1 MDNLTHS
8 LVGLAASKAGLEKLS
23 RHTTLCSIIAANAP
37 DSDLAVLLFGDR
49 WTYLHHHRGITHSIV
64 GTLTL
69 AVLVPLVFYGVDRL
83 IAKLRKRAP
92 TIKLKWLLIV
102 SLVVSATHPLLD
114 WTNNYG
120 VRPLLPWNAQ
130 WFYGDLV
137 FIIDPFMWLVF
148 GGAGFLLT
156 VKTKKQNLFWA
167 ALAVVLTALVLA
179 GPASRGMEANPLLPV
194 FWITGLSILAIS
206 FKLKAAQRWGNRIG
220 LAAFAV
226 VAVYIGSLAILHRA
240 AVSELHEQARAIAT
254 QNGESVTDIAAMPTL
269 ANPFNWLCV
278 VETEYAAYRFELS
291 LLGGRQNTFETF
303 VRHERG
309 DISNSPAIEKAMQD
323 RRAQIFLGFARFP
336 VVRAVGAD
344 CLTETLVQ
352 FADLR
357 YTQPGSKRGTF
368 ALELPVECPTQST
381 AGGESNNE

>member
-1 MDNLTHS
+1 
-8 LVGLAASKAGLEKLS
+8 
-23 RHTTLCSIIAANAP
+23 
-37 DSDLAVLLFGDR
+37 
-49 WTYLHHHRGITHSIV
+49 
-64 GTLTL
+64 
-69 AVLVPLVFYGVDRL
+69 
-83 IAKLRKRAP
+83 
-92 TIKLKWLLIV
+92 
-102 SLVVSATHPLLD
+102 
-114 WTNNYG
+114 
-120 VRPLLPWNAQ
+120 PWNAQ

-137 FIIDPFMWLVF
+137 FIIDPFMWVMF

-156 VKTKKQNLFWA
+156 AKSKKQILFWA
-167 ALAVVLTALVLA
+167 ALAVLLTMLVLA
-179 GPASRGMEANPLLPV
+179 GPRSRGVETSALLPV
-194 FWITGLSILAIS
+194 FWVAGLSILAIS
-206 FKLKAAQRWGNRIG
+206 FKLKADQRWGNRIG
-220 LAAFAV
+220 ITAFAV
-226 VAVYIGSLAILHRA
+226 VAVYIGTLAILHRA

-291 LLGGRQNTFETF
+291 LLGRPRNTFETF

-309 DISNSPAIEKAMQD
+309 DVSNSPAVENALHD
-323 RRAQIFLGFARFP
+323 RRVQIFLSFARFP

-357 YTQPGSKRGTF
+357 YTQPGSTRGTF

-381 AGGESNNE
+381 AGGESK

>member
-23 RHTTLCSIIAANAP
+23 RHTTLCSIIAANSP
-37 DSDLAVLLFGDR
+37 DSDLVVLLFGDR
-49 WTYLHHHRGITHSIV
+49 WTYLHHHRGITHSVV

-69 AVLVPLVFYGVDRL
+69 AVLIPLVFYGVDRL

-92 TIKLKWLLIV
+92 TIKLKGLLIA
-102 SLVVSATHPLLD
+102 SLIVSATHPLLD

-137 FIIDPFMWLVF
+137 FIIDPFMWLMF

-156 VKTKKQNLFWA
+156 AKSKKQILFWA
-167 ALAVVLTALVLA
+167 ALALVLTMLVLA
-179 GPASRGMEANPLLPV
+179 GPRSRGVETSALLPV
-194 FWITGLSILAIS
+194 FWVAGLSILAIS

-220 LAAFAV
+220 LTAFAV
-226 VAVYIGSLAILHRA
+226 VAVYIGTLAILHRA

-291 LLGGRQNTFETF
+291 LLGRPRNTFETF

-309 DISNSPAIEKAMQD
+309 DVSNSPAVENALQD
-323 RRAQIFLGFARFP
+323 RRVQIFLGFARFP

-357 YTQPGSKRGTF
+357 YTQPGSTRGTF

-381 AGGESNNE
+381 AGGESK